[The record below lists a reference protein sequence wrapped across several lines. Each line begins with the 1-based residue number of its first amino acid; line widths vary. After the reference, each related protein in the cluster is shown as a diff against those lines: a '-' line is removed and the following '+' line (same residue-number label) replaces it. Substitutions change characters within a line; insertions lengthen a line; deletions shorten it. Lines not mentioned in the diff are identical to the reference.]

1 MKLIDTYLTPWI
13 HPRLKASPY
22 IYRDFKAAIT
32 GILAA
37 GVAMIM
43 QLANFMQDDF
53 AAGVLLPFIP
63 LGLLITLSLIIIR
76 TGHIQGPVFISAL
89 ITSASV
95 GYYMSTNGGLYL
107 KTVYWMLLPIGLLV
121 LIRSIRLAVLLFAVI
136 LVFLTILYIGDY
148 SDYDLYISNGLK
160 AAPSAP
166 LVANILYTI
175 ALFGLMY
182 AFHLNS
188 SLSLQL
194 YQQEAD
200 KRNQRSAALQQV
212 LTEIEE
218 QQQQL
223 VASQQMAILGR
234 LTSGIAQ
241 EVEIPA
247 QDMILQSQL
256 LQEEYADLE
265 EMLQKLNEVHT
276 QPLAAIELAPLYQAI
291 QKADLPFLQQEI
303 PQLLQTMGRA
313 GERLSHTMEGVGI
326 FTQQQDEQ
334 AESCLIQDLIR
345 EAIEPKRALLDDRNI
360 KVIEKIKHTQTWN
373 CHPQRIRQLIRHL
386 VDNAIEA
393 MPTGGQLMLQSTVE
407 EDQWLLRIH
416 DNGHGIDPQ
425 IQSRLFDPF
434 FTTKEVGSGKGLGL
448 AISYSIVQQH
458 QGQIEINSQ
467 MGVGTSI
474 QLSFPPLSNT

>member
-22 IYRDFKAAIT
+22 VYRDFKAAIT

-37 GVAMIM
+37 GLAMIM
-43 QLANFMQDDF
+43 QLVNFVLDDF
-53 AAGVLLPFIP
+53 TAGILLTLIP
-63 LGLLITLSLIIIR
+63 LALLLLLLLIIIR
-76 TGHIQGPVFISAL
+76 TGHIQVPVLIGVF

-95 GYYMSTNGGLYL
+95 GYYMFNNGGLYL
-107 KTVYWMLLPIGLLV
+107 KTLYWMLLPIGLLV
-121 LIRSIRLAVLLFAVI
+121 LIRSIRLAVLSIGLI
-136 LVFLTILYIGDY
+136 LVFLISLYIGDY
-148 SDYDLYISNGLK
+148 SDYTLYLANGVK
-160 AAPSAP
+160 EAPHVP
-166 LVANILYTI
+166 LVSNIVYTI

-200 KRNQRSAALQQV
+200 KRNQRRAELQQV

-241 EVEIPA
+241 ELEAPT
-247 QDMILQSQL
+247 QDMILQTQL
-256 LQEEYADLE
+256 LQQEYIDLAE
-265 EMLQKLNEVHT
+265 TLQNLNEVNT
-276 QPLAAIELAPLYQAI
+276 QALEFSELALFYQAI
-291 QKADLPFLQQEI
+291 QQADLPFLQEEI
-303 PQLLQTMGRA
+303 PQLLQTMERA
-313 GERLSHTMEGVGI
+313 SERLNHTMEGVSL
-326 FTQQQDEQ
+326 FTHQQDEIL
-334 AESCLIQDLIR
+334 EPCLLHNLIR
-345 EAIEPKRALLDDRNI
+345 QALNSKRSLLHDRNI
-360 KVIEKIKHTQTWN
+360 TVIEEIDPTQAWN
-373 CHPQRIRQLIRHL
+373 CHPQRIQQLIRHL

-393 MPTGGQLMLQSTVE
+393 MPTGGKLIIQSTI
-407 EDQWLLRIH
+407 EDDRWLLAIN
-416 DNGHGIDPQ
+416 DEGQGIDPQ
-425 IQSRLFDPF
+425 IQSQLFDPF

-448 AISYSIVQQH
+448 AIGYSIVRQH
-458 QGQIEINSQ
+458 QGQIEIRSQ
-467 MGVGTSI
+467 LGVGTSV